1 MKWSEKTWAATASI
15 YRSITE
21 MPFIK
26 ELADG
31 SLPSEKF
38 LFYIAQDDIYLQSY
52 ARSLALI
59 AARATTPTDVAA
71 FTKYAQIALVSE
83 QMMHEEFFK
92 DAPAT
97 GAAAEIQPACHHYA
111 SYLLSVAATAPVEV
125 AMAAVLPCFWIY
137 REVGVHIHKSAAAS
151 GAKDNP
157 YQAWIDTYVGEE
169 FEALVDEA
177 IALCDAA
184 AERSTPELRERM
196 TEAYTFAARL
206 EYDFWNAGYTLRQW

>member
-1 MKWSEKTWAATASI
+1 MKWSEKTWEATTPI
-15 YRSITE
+15 YKSITE

-31 SLPSEKF
+31 SLPREKF
-38 LFYIAQDDIYLQSY
+38 LYYIAQDDIYLLSY
-52 ARSLALI
+52 ARALAMI
-59 AARATTPTDVAA
+59 AARATIAEDTAA
-71 FTKYAQIALVSE
+71 FTKFAQIALVSE

-97 GAAAEIQPACHHYA
+97 GAAAEIQPACHHYT
-111 SYLLSVAATAPVEV
+111 SFLLSVAATEPVEV

-137 REVGVHIHKSAAAS
+137 REVGAHIYKNATTE
-151 GAKDNP
+151 GNP
-157 YQAWIDTYVGEE
+157 YKAWIDTYVGEE

-184 AERSTPELRERM
+184 AARSTEQMREQM
-196 TEAYTFAARL
+196 TAAYTFAARL
-206 EYDFWNAGYTLRQW
+206 EYDFWNAGYCLRKW

>member
-1 MKWSEKTWAATASI
+1 MNWSKKTWEATASV

-21 MPFIK
+21 MAFIR

-31 SLPSEKF
+31 TLPREKF
-38 LFYIAQDDIYLQSY
+38 LFYIAQDDIYLQGY
-52 ARSLALI
+52 ARALALI
-59 AARATTPTDVAA
+59 AARATTPGDVAA

-92 DAPAT
+92 DSPAT
-97 GAAAEIQPACHHYA
+97 GPAAEIQPACHHYV

-137 REVGVHIHKSAAAS
+137 REVGAHIHKSSVA
-151 GAKDNP
+151 GNP
-157 YQAWIDTYVGEE
+157 YQAWIDTYSGEE

-184 AERSTPELRERM
+184 AERSTPALREKM
-196 TEAYTFAARL
+196 TEAYAFAARL
-206 EYDFWNAGYTLRQW
+206 EFDFWSAGYTLRKW